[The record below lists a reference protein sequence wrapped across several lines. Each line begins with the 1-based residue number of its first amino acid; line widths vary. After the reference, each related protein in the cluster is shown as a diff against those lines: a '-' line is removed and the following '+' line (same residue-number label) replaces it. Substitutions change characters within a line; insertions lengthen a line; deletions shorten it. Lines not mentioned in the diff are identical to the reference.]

1 MEWHQKIRLVFFQAI
16 LKKLKYASGANV
28 RHAPKQK

>member
-1 MEWHQKIRLVFFQAI
+1 MASKDKISFFPGH